1 MMRAAIAQMQA
12 ANGAAAGRKSSN
24 VSDAEWNYWQ
34 RWFDELWNKKNYD
47 IVYEYVDEGFTAH
60 GAGGQDIKMGPEGP
74 KGMVQAWHTAM
85 PDGHMT
91 IDDIVTEGD
100 LSMIRMTWEATH
112 TGPFGDIPASGKR
125 IKVTS
130 TGIDRVVNG
139 KITEGWGELD
149 MLGMLQQMGAI
160 PAPGAPAPAETPD
173 QARVKRNKE
182 AVHRFYEAV
191 NNKQRAVIHE
201 IIHPDFVSHE
211 AVDVNL
217 TGAKALVDSLT
228 TFLEAMPDWHLS
240 EDYVV
245 AQGDRV
251 SVRGTFS
258 GTHRGQF
265 MGVAPSGKNV
275 SWTGLLI
282 YRLDDNGMIVERWQ
296 DFDRMSLFQQLG
308 VIPS

>member
-1 MMRAAIAQMQA
+1 
-12 ANGAAAGRKSSN
+12 
-24 VSDAEWNYWQ
+24 
-34 RWFDELWNKKNYD
+34 
-47 IVYEYVDEGFTAH
+47 
-60 GAGGQDIKMGPEGP
+60 MGPEGP
-74 KGMVQAWHTAM
+74 KGMVKAWHTAM

-91 IDDIVTEGD
+91 IDDIITEGD

-112 TGPFGDIPASGKR
+112 TGPFGEIPASGKH

-160 PAPGAPAPAETPD
+160 PAAGAPAETPE
-173 QARVKRNKE
+173 QARIKRNRE
-182 AVHRFYEAV
+182 VVQRFYDAV
-191 NNKQRAVIHE
+191 NNKQREVIYE
-201 IIHPDFVSHE
+201 VIHPDFVSHDGVGE
-211 AVDVNL
+211 NL
-217 TGAKALVDSLT
+217 VGAKALVDSLT
-228 TFLEAMPDWHLS
+228 TFLEAIPDWHLS

-245 AQGDRV
+245 AQADRV

-265 MGVAPSGKNV
+265 MGVAPSGKKI

-282 YRLDDNGMIVERWQ
+282 YRLDDKGMIVERWQ